1 MEHAI
6 YPVEL
11 EVRER
16 GRRIRGRFPY
26 NATAVLADRGN
37 VRKERI
43 TPGAFSYAIEDPVR
57 EINLLRGHSFD
68 EPLARKGNGSL
79 VLDDRADALEFEA
92 TLPEAMPSYM
102 RDAVTMIEAGLLTGI
117 SPGFRVPPKETVP
130 DAETIETEAETGVGI
145 RVLNA
150 LVLYELSVV
159 SRAAYPSTEVDLR
172 AFNPERIPRRRRLW
186 L

>member
-1 MEHAI
+1 M
-6 YPVEL
+6 
-11 EVRER
+11 
-16 GRRIRGRFPY
+16 
-26 NATAVLADRGN
+26 
-37 VRKERI
+37 
-43 TPGAFSYAIEDPVR
+43 
-57 EINLLRGHSFD
+57 
-68 EPLARKGNGSL
+68 
-79 VLDDRADALEFEA
+79 
-92 TLPEAMPSYM
+92 PETMPTYM

-130 DAETIETEAETGVGI
+130 DAETIETETETGVGI

-172 AFNPERIPRRRRLW
+172 AFNPERIPRRRRIW